1 MKVLDVIRFIA
12 QHPEF
17 TTIVIKSENDMTP
30 LTAIN
35 YLASIDPS
43 HYDSMF
49 FHINGTLEKNVL
61 NIW

>member
-1 MKVLDVIRFIA
+1 MKVLDLIRYIT
-12 QHPEF
+12 QHPEY
-17 TTIVIKSENDMTP
+17 TNIVIKSEDDMTP

-49 FHINGTLEKNVL
+49 FNIDGTIHKNTL
-61 NIW
+61 NVW